1 VTTDLKPAEIDPSA
15 IALYNQRQEDLFKDD
30 PSTFRCLPS
39 GPRMLYAPEG
49 VVRILQ
55 TPSMIAILYED
66 LRYRQ
71 IFLDGRELPRTP
83 NPTFMGYSVGHWEGD
98 TLVVESAGFNDTT
111 WLDYGGHPHSEA
123 LTMSERITRAD
134 FGHLAIDVRIEDSK
148 YYRRGWSVPSKAEL
162 ATDTDMLEYV
172 CNENQKDLPHIV
184 GKASDIRKF
193 AVNVDPL
200 VLARYVGTYAFN
212 PTNTMKIHVTLAD
225 RTLFMDVG
233 GKDKNEMVPLSDSTF
248 SMTGVRIEFT
258 PDRVIFHLLEGD
270 TQAMKELGSR

>member
-1 VTTDLKPAEIDPSA
+1 
-15 IALYNQRQEDLFKDD
+15 
-30 PSTFRCLPS
+30 
-39 GPRMLYAPEG
+39 MLYAPEG

-123 LTMSERITRAD
+123 LTMTERITRTD
-134 FGHLAIDVRIEDSK
+134 FGHVAIDVRIEDSK
-148 YYRRGWSVPSKAEL
+148 YYRRAWSVPSKAEL
-162 ATDTDMLEYV
+162 AADTDMLEYV
-172 CNENQKDLPHIV
+172 CNDNQKDLPHMV
-184 GKASDIRKF
+184 GTASDIRKF

-200 VLARYVGTYAFN
+200 VLVRYVGTYAFN
-212 PTNTMKIHVTLAD
+212 PANTMKLHVTLAD

-233 GKDKNEMVPLSDSTF
+233 GKDKKEMVPLSDSTF
-248 SMTGVRIEFT
+248 SLTGVRIEFT

-270 TQAMKELGSR
+270 TQAMKELSR

>member
-1 VTTDLKPAEIDPSA
+1 VTTDLTSAEIDPA
-15 IALYNQRQEDLFKDD
+15 ALALYNQRQEDLFKDD

-123 LTMSERITRAD
+123 LTMTERITRTD
-134 FGHLAIDVRIEDSK
+134 FGHVAIDVRIEDAK
-148 YYRRGWSVPSKAEL
+148 YYRRAWSVPSKAEL
-162 ATDTDMLEYV
+162 AADTDMLEYV
-172 CNENQKDLPHIV
+172 CNDNQKDLPHMV

-200 VLARYVGTYAFN
+200 VLVRYVGTYAFN
-212 PTNTMKIHVTLAD
+212 PANTMKLHVTLAD

-233 GKDKNEMVPLSDSTF
+233 GKDKKEMVPLSDSTF

-270 TQAMKELGSR
+270 TQAMKELSR